1 MRVRGAKDME
11 GTALATSLLGRR
23 VRLAA
28 GPGGAKAEGVIV
40 TVYLDAEGMHY
51 VVLVDGRLKTTG
63 GDQLT
68 ILPEPDW

>member
-1 MRVRGAKDME
+1 MS

-28 GPGGAKAEGVIV
+28 APAGQKAGEGAIV

-51 VVLVDGRLKTTG
+51 VVLVDGRLVNVAA
-63 GDQLT
+63 GDQL
-68 ILPEPDW
+68 IVLEESEW

>member
-1 MRVRGAKDME
+1 MN

-28 GPGGAKAEGVIV
+28 PPAGTETDEGVIV

-51 VVLVDGRLKTTG
+51 VVLVGGRLVG
-63 GDQLT
+63 VAAADQLT
-68 ILPEPDW
+68 ILQESPW